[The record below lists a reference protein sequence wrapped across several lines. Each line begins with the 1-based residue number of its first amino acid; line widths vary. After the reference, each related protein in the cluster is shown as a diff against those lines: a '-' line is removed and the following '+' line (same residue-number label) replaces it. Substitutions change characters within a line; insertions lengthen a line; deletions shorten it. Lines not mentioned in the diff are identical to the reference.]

1 MSDVAVDGP
10 LAKTPQPP
18 YVAVIFTS
26 MFTGADVEGYAAMGE
41 RMMELVRSQPGY
53 LGVESVHDETGCGIT
68 VSYWT
73 DLAAVANWKQHIE
86 HLQAQQA
93 GRSRWYSDYRLRVCE
108 VSRATDLH
116 GGGKSGESEPPHF
129 AALVESRKG
138 WIEDRL
144 RPWCQRALRSDLL
157 LAENEWV
164 DIAGKADPEKTLW
177 AWAWNRFPDLV
188 HADLGIDETSE
199 VVVVLTDGREV
210 RGYPDARRSRQGR
223 LTLLGEVEPGQ
234 RGDFGPYSIDEVRS
248 VRRASL

>member
-10 LAKTPQPP
+10 LANTPQPP

-116 GGGKSGESEPPHF
+116 GSGKSGESEPPHF

-188 HADLGIDETSE
+188 HADLGIDETS
-199 VVVVLTDGREV
+199 
-210 RGYPDARRSRQGR
+210 
-223 LTLLGEVEPGQ
+223 
-234 RGDFGPYSIDEVRS
+234 
-248 VRRASL
+248 